1 MACLKKINKSVF
13 LFSPLFFLFP
23 TGFFFHKIKNIRELS
38 SLTFLAKF
46 TIHRTVGEEGG
57 YFFNSFLPLPPV
69 SETSSI
75 SWVTAAESSPLHI
88 VSGWTRNS
96 FERKSLTTK
105 LRAVYISF
113 KYQISSQAQNLVIM
127 LKIHCKI
134 SPQKCE

>member
-1 MACLKKINKSVF
+1 M
-13 LFSPLFFLFP
+13 
-23 TGFFFHKIKNIRELS
+23 
-38 SLTFLAKF
+38 AKF
-46 TIHRTVGEEGG
+46 TIHRTVGEQGG

-127 LKIHCKI
+127 LKIHCKT
-134 SPQKCE
+134 SPQKCKWYICNIFHVSNLLSFFNGLLISMHLWNCNNTILNQFQF